1 MDASKKIARIV
12 GVLFIIGTVAGVLSG
27 IFTGPIFKKPDL
39 LMKVY
44 TNEQQVVIGLIFLLI
59 MGISLVWVPILMYP
73 VLKKHNKIL
82 AVGYVV
88 FRGALETVTYLI
100 TGVFWLL
107 IVVLGKLY
115 VNATASDVSDYKILG
130 DLLLGGTERSTVLTT
145 IVFSLG
151 AIILC
156 YSLFKSRIIPRW
168 LSGWG
173 LLASLL
179 YLGTGVYA
187 LFRSSVDILLMPLA
201 VQEMVMAVWLIV
213 KGFNSSPTG
222 SNSLKV

>member
-12 GVLFIIGTVAGVLSG
+12 GVLYIIGTVTGVLCG
-27 IFTGPIFKKPDL
+27 IFTEPIFKKSDL
-39 LMKVY
+39 LMKAY
-44 TNEQQVVIGLIFLLI
+44 TNGQQVVMGLIFLLI
-59 MGISLVWVPILMYP
+59 MGISLAWVPVLMYP

-82 AVGYVV
+82 AIGYVV

-115 VNATASDVSDYKILG
+115 VNATASNVSDYKLLG
-130 DLLLGGTERSTVLTT
+130 DLLLGGAERSTVLTT

-151 AIILC
+151 AIILY
-156 YSLFKSRIIPRW
+156 YSLYKSRIIPRW

-173 LLASLL
+173 LLATLL
-179 YLGTGVYA
+179 YLCTGVYA
-187 LFRSSVDILLMPLA
+187 LFKSSIDVLLMPLA

-213 KGFNSSPTG
+213 KGFNLSATDS
-222 SNSLKV
+222 